1 MLEQLS
7 PSTCSRE
14 ILNQITTLVTVKLS
28 PGSISTDLVEVG
40 GEVAGTGE
48 ALHEELLPVLEF
60 RGTDGSGVLVC
71 RSTGIVS
78 IQMSRYCTGLPWVCS
93 EHEVSYYLVLTL
105 DTLRRDE
112 RFPLSG
118 TPAHR
123 VHLQV
128 GVEIVRGFR

>member
-1 MLEQLS
+1 
-7 PSTCSRE
+7 
-14 ILNQITTLVTVKLS
+14 
-28 PGSISTDLVEVG
+28 
-40 GEVAGTGE
+40 
-48 ALHEELLPVLEF
+48 
-60 RGTDGSGVLVC
+60 
-71 RSTGIVS
+71 
-78 IQMSRYCTGLPWVCS
+78 MSRYCTGLPWVCS

-128 GVEIVRGFR
+128 GVEIVRGFRLLKGRN